1 MITLPWYSLFAA
13 MLAGFAIG
21 VAVGGSIYTR
31 PLKPKFKQR
40 DRDAYDYSR
49 SHDQHKDN

>member
-1 MITLPWYSLFAA
+1 MMEIHWIGITLLCVANFAGGLALGLMSL
-13 MLAGFAIG
+13 
-21 VAVGGSIYTR
+21 
-31 PLKPKFKQR
+31 PKPKFKQR